1 MAAVDV
7 DLIESVQVQV
17 PGALLVVRS
26 IYISLSISAIKNNI
40 HIYLY
45 TFTSRLRFAYIYINI
60 SDIT

>member
-26 IYISLSISAIKNNI
+26 IYIAAIIFNMN
-40 HIYLY
+40 
-45 TFTSRLRFAYIYINI
+45 IYI
-60 SDIT
+60 